1 MLNVIRAKCLVIG
14 DACTGK
20 SCLVHS
26 FLGDAS
32 QHLKNYHMTLGA
44 EIHQKQVRIPDTNTA
59 IQLFFFDMSGKEF
72 HKSLMK
78 KMSEQT
84 SLVLLVYD
92 VTSEESFVM
101 AENLYQEVQKIN
113 GEIPVKGILFGNKT
127 DLVNRRRVTPKTGN
141 ELAKKLGLT
150 YFEGSGKEQQ
160 GIDTPLFFLANE
172 WYKIYTERTNILKEF
187 T

>member
-1 MLNVIRAKCLVIG
+1 
-14 DACTGK
+14 
-20 SCLVHS
+20 
-26 FLGDAS
+26 
-32 QHLKNYHMTLGA
+32 
-44 EIHQKQVRIPDTNTA
+44 
-59 IQLFFFDMSGKEF
+59 MSGKEF